1 MRLSAHFSSNFVCI
15 VIIAGFMAA
24 GGTAAQAQAIAGN
37 WRTQSGE
44 TARVVKCG
52 TAYCITLISG
62 KHKGRRIGRMS
73 GAGNNYSGSITD
85 PANNKTY
92 SGKASISGNSMAMSG
107 CVLGGLFCRSQTWTK
122 R

>member
-1 MRLSAHFSSNFVCI
+1 MK
-15 VIIAGFMAA
+15 VIAAAIYISIAA
-24 GGTAAQAQAIAGN
+24 GALTGSVTSAQAQAIAGS
-37 WRTQSGE
+37 WRTQSAE
-44 TARVVKCG
+44 TARIAKCG
-52 TAYCITLISG
+52 SAYCITLVSG

-73 GAGNNYSGSITD
+73 GAGNAYSGSITD

-92 SGKASISGNSMAMSG
+92 SGKANVNGRSMAMSG